1 MATVSDDT
9 TARLWDIRDPHKPL
23 PLAVLTGMASGVDSV
38 ALSPDRHTLA
48 SANSD
53 NTVRLWDLRDPDQP
67 RPLATLTGHTS
78 GVHSV
83 AFSPDGR
90 TLATSSDDTTARLW
104 NVSDPLH
111 PSRADLG
118 QDRLVVG
125 IAGPAQQR
133 TGMPS
138 LVRAS
143 PMTIRGRPSRLSLEW
158 P

>member
-78 GVHSV
+78 GVQSV

-104 NVSDPLH
+104 NVSDPST
-111 PSRADLG
+111 PAARTSG
-118 QDRLVVG
+118 K
-125 IAGPAQQR
+125 IAW
-133 TGMPS
+133 S
-138 LVRAS
+138 LVLPGQHS
-143 PMTIRGRPSRLSLEW
+143 SGPGCP